1 MKKFLNATLL
11 LAFIATFTG
20 CVKDNGPSGNADLA
34 SFNYSVRAN
43 QWLADG
49 TRGTV
54 GFQYY
59 SRFDVPEIT
68 QSVMDFGT
76 VMVYKQENSLFYPLP
91 VSTSDVGYVS
101 TIQYNVYLGMV
112 EIFIEDTD
120 FLTDPPADMNFKVVV
135 FNQLKSLPVS
145 LDIKNYK
152 QVEAYM
158 GK

>member
-1 MKKFLNATLL
+1 MKKFLNAALL

-20 CVKDNGPSGNADLA
+20 CVKDNEPSGNADIA
-34 SFNYSVRAN
+34 SFTQPIHAN
-43 QWLADG
+43 DWLVDG
-49 TRGTV
+49 IAGKP
-54 GFQYY
+54 GYQYY

-68 QSVMDFGT
+68 QRVMDLGT

-91 VSTSDVGYVS
+91 VSTSYAGYVS
-101 TIQYNVYLGMV
+101 TIQYNVYLGMI